1 MNKSDKIKRLEVL
14 HQQLA
19 LIHSYREWFI
29 KDLGKRGTLALVDA
43 ILDEIN
49 QIKKELQ

>member
-1 MNKSDKIKRLEVL
+1 MNRSDKIKRLETL

-19 LIHSYREWFI
+19 LIHSYREWFV
-29 KDLGKRGTLALVDA
+29 KDLGKRGTLVLIDD

-49 QIKKELQ
+49 QIKKALQ